1 MKNLESFIKRN
12 IIWILGIIVAA
23 ILLNPAIQELKTIL
37 IIIITE
43 LIAIALSSLATII
56 YTELDFTDINNTNL
70 GFIFLGVHLC
80 VGLTIL
86 GSYIVQF

>member
-1 MKNLESFIKRN
+1 MKNIQNYLKRN
-12 IIWILGIIVAA
+12 IVWLLLVIFSM
-23 ILLNPAIQELKTIL
+23 ILLKPAIQEIKTLL
-37 IIIITE
+37 IIIISE
-43 LIAIALSSLATII
+43 LTAIALSSLATII
-56 YTELDFTDINNTNL
+56 YTELDFTENNNTNL